1 MPLSSVKQTATF
13 LLTAACRIC
22 HIAGMSINSFYNFTN
37 FNFWCGFYFGPSARK
52 SGLY

>member
-1 MPLSSVKQTATF
+1 MPLSPAKQTATF

-22 HIAGMSINSFYNFTN
+22 HIAHMSINSFYNFTN
-37 FNFWCGFYFGPSARK
+37 FNFWCGFYFEPSARK